1 MEASPF
7 AIKDCAL
14 LAIATGRRAQTL
26 RELREHLQ
34 LVTSSSM
41 YHHFWGARLE
51 TRFEQPEYNNDFAAW
66 ARHDLYDRRLAERLS
81 AVDPGEFSSFED
93 LRLELTDIIDE
104 RLDESPPHLWARR
117 PFEFLRSQIVVFDT
131 QRSCRSPEELA
142 EYIPHLSAGSVFYH
156 FIDARRRRDDGC
168 DDFRGWLQH
177 FDTYGKNIAR
187 ELAALDPYFSTLS
200 ELKRELG
207 RVFRQK
213 VGGER

>member
-1 MEASPF
+1 MDASPF

-34 LVTSSSM
+34 LVTSASI

-51 TRFEQPEYNNDFAAW
+51 TRFEQPEYNNDLAAW

-81 AVDPGEFSSFED
+81 AVDPGEFSSLED

-104 RLDESPPHLWARR
+104 RLDESPMHLWARQ
-117 PFEFLRSQIVVFDT
+117 PFEFVRSQIVVFDT
-131 QRSCRSPEELA
+131 KRICRRTEELA
-142 EYIPHLSAGSVFYH
+142 EHIPHLSAGSVFYH
-156 FIDARRRRDDGC
+156 FIDARRRRDDGY
-168 DDFRGWLQH
+168 DDFRGWLQNL
-177 FDTYGKNIAR
+177 DERGQSIAS

-200 ELKRELG
+200 ELKSDLTRI
-207 RVFRQK
+207 FRAQR
-213 VGGER
+213 GGPR